1 MKLST
6 RARYGL
12 RITFLLGVSENKKV
26 SLSTLVKQTDLSEKY
41 LEQLL
46 GMLRRGGV
54 VGTVRGANGG
64 YFLARKASEITIKE
78 VLLALD
84 DAFEITDCIN
94 GKCTDEYCP
103 NKLIF
108 KKIYDGID
116 GLLTSTTLEDM
127 IKDYRC
133 VKR

>member
-12 RITFLLGVSENKKV
+12 RITFLLGVAPDNKL
-26 SLSTLVKQTDLSEKY
+26 SLSSLVKKTDLSEKY

-54 VGTVRGANGG
+54 VESTRGAQGG
-64 YFLARKASEITIKE
+64 YALKRSPGEVTIKE
-78 VLLALD
+78 VLTALD
-84 DAFEITDCIN
+84 DAFDITDCAS
-94 GKCTDEYCP
+94 GVCPDKYCP
-103 NKLIF
+103 NKIIF
-108 KKIYDGID
+108 KRLYDGID
-116 GLLTSTTLEDM
+116 GLLSSTTIDDM

-133 VKR
+133 VK

>member
-12 RITFLLGVSENKKV
+12 RISFLIGLTTDKPV

-46 GMLRRGGV
+46 IMLRKGGIV
-54 VGTVRGANGG
+54 ESVRGANGG
-64 YFLARKASEITIKE
+64 YYLSRPPEEVSIKQILE
-78 VLLALD
+78 ALD
-84 DAFEITDCIN
+84 DTFDITDCA
-94 GKCTDEYCP
+94 GGTCKDEYCP
-103 NKLIF
+103 NKIIF
-108 KKIYDGID
+108 RRIYDGID
-116 GLLTSTTLEDM
+116 GILSTTSLSDM

-133 VKR
+133 VR